1 MKSGLTIFL
10 HSHSYD
16 RVYQAVSMVLSAS
29 SLGWPSHLFLF
40 YQALATYMD
49 GTWDDIRIGDG
60 PRDPGGLGVK
70 LEEGFE
76 AANLPSLYKML
87 EKARGE
93 EGGLRIY
100 ACSSSVRVLGA
111 DLSAVREQVDDIVGL
126 TSMLKIADSVNQ
138 VLYV

>member
-1 MKSGLTIFL
+1 MKSGLAIFL

-29 SLGWPSHLFLF
+29 SLGWSSHLFLF
-40 YQALATYMD
+40 YQALATYID
-49 GTWDDIRIGDG
+49 GTWDDIRIGEG
-60 PRDPGGLGVK
+60 PRDPGGLGVR

-87 EKARGE
+87 DKARGE
-93 EGGLRIY
+93 EGGMRIC
-100 ACSSSVRVLGA
+100 ACSSSVRVLGMELA
-111 DLSAVREQVDDIVGL
+111 SVREQVDDIIGL

-138 VLYV
+138 VLYI